1 MKKLFPVLF
10 ALPFILTSCQLIE
23 KFQSERET
31 PTPAEAPAAAAKD
44 APADTNAEQPAQ
56 IAEAKNQNEAAADA
70 PAPEAPDDPAEPEP
84 DTAKADAAPA
94 DDVPNMPDTL
104 QMPTPAR
111 KIVIPEDKKE
121 PFFKE
126 GQKKA
131 AKHVKLKV
139 KHKKT
144 SEWLD
149 TDKWFEDNQFE
160 KPELNRVEN
169 GYTFEGQANS
179 ADLSYKYNILQLKT
193 PDGSKNNYDFS
204 AFAKSPEAPSF
215 AQGFIHYAAIKNDIL
230 YVSIAHRTYSS
241 SNPDTAFILA
251 VDLEGNVLWRSKTL
265 VCNAQNFLIIDD
277 TIICGYGFSGEPDF
291 IYTIDINTGEV
302 VDKISLRS
310 GPDYFILSDGVI
322 RLSTYNT
329 DYTLSYK

>member
-1 MKKLFPVLF
+1 MKKIIPVLF
-10 ALPFILTSCQLIE
+10 ALPFILTSCHLLE
-23 KFQSERET
+23 KFQSEGEN
-31 PTPAEAPAAAAKD
+31 PTPAETPAAAEKY
-44 APADTNAEQPAQ
+44 APAEANAKQPAPTP
-56 IAEAKNQNEAAADA
+56 ETPKPKDTAAADA
-70 PAPEAPDDPAEPEP
+70 PAPEAPDAPDAEN
-84 DTAKADAAPA
+84 APA
-94 DDVPNMPDTL
+94 DAVPNAPDTL
-104 QMPTPAR
+104 EMPTPAR
-111 KIVIPEDKKE
+111 KIVIPEDKTE

-126 GQKKA
+126 GQQKA
-131 AKHVKLKV
+131 AKHVKLKI

-144 SEWLD
+144 TEWLD
-149 TDKWFEDNQFE
+149 TDKWLEDNQFD

-179 ADLSYKYNILQLKT
+179 ADLAYKYNILQVKT
-193 PDGSKNNYDFS
+193 PDGTKNNYDFS
-204 AFAKSPEAPSF
+204 AFAKSAEAPDF

-265 VCNAQNFLIIDD
+265 VCNAQNFLFIDD

-302 VDKISLRS
+302 VDKIPLRS
-310 GPDYFILSDGVI
+310 GPDYFILSDGLI

-329 DYTLSYK
+329 DYTLSYMSYK